1 MMTFLRTLFLLAL
14 LLATMASLSGYWI
27 YEHKLQ
33 VAFPLV
39 NELPYT
45 VFPGTSL
52 AQIAMDL
59 MAKELLDYP
68 SALTWVMLAR
78 YQNRAELI
86 KTGDYLITV
95 GMTPQEFLS
104 FLVKG
109 KTTASSPSQ
118 LHLIR

>member
-14 LLATMASLSGYWI
+14 LFATLMSVTGYWI

-52 AQIAMDL
+52 SQVAMDL

-78 YQNRAELI
+78 YQDRAELI

-104 FLVKG
+104 LLVKG
-109 KTTASSPSQ
+109 KPTP
-118 LHLIR
+118 LHPKVNSVR